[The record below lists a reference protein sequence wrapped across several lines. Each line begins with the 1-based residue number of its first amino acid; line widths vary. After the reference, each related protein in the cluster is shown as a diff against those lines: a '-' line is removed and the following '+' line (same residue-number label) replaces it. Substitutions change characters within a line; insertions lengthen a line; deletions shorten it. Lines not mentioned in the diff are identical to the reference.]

1 MPKKVF
7 TGGYTYTYPEIMTP
21 DGTLVAVPGTTYDL
35 GAYPDDGRW
44 ADAPDDPGTEP
55 RATPATVRSQPAAPG
70 PSEAVSPVTDADG
83 KKVS

>member
-21 DGTLVAVPGTTYDL
+21 DGTLVAVPGTVYDL

-44 ADAPDDPGTEP
+44 ADAPGDPGP
-55 RATPATVRSQPAAPG
+55 GQAAPAPVRSQPAAPG